1 MTSDRSIITV
11 LVVED
16 EALTRLDLAE
26 ALRSADYQV
35 LEAGDAREALGFL
48 QSGKRVDVVI
58 TDIQLGGGLT
68 GWDVAERFRAARSD
82 IPIVYTSGNAVD
94 QGRKVPGSVF
104 FGKPCRT
111 IDILKVCRGF
121 GRTGKPEPRATAT

>member
-26 ALRSADYQV
+26 TLRSADYEV
-35 LEAGDAREALGFL
+35 LEAGNAREALGYL
-48 QSGKRVDVVI
+48 QSGKPVDVVI
-58 TDIQLGGGLT
+58 TDIELGGDLT
-68 GWDVAERFRAARSD
+68 GWDVAEKFRAARSD
-82 IPIVYTSGNAVD
+82 IPIVYTSGNPAD
-94 QGRKVPGSVF
+94 HGRKVPGSLF

-111 IDILKVCRGF
+111 IDILKACRTLG
-121 GRTGKPEPRATAT
+121 GPVSTERRAPGP